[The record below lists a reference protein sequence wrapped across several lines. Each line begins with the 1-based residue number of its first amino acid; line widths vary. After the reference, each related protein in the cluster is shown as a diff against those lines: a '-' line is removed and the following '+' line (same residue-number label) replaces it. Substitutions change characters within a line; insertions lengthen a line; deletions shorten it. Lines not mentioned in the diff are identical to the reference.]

1 MARASRQSRRDEI
14 LQAFAAMLETHPGSR
29 ITTAALAS
37 RVGVSEAALYRHFP
51 SKAKMIDALI
61 EFAED
66 AMFTRIAQIVA
77 DDTAAGEAKCGKILA
92 LLLGFCEKN
101 PGFARLF
108 VGDALQGETER
119 LRERIRRFYNRIET
133 ELRQVVRQ
141 VYAERGGARSLSATA
156 AANLMLASSEGRIA
170 QFVRSEFRVPPTKE
184 WNEQWRTLAAALF

>member
-1 MARASRQSRRDEI
+1 MDRRRRREDI

-66 AMFTRIAQIVA
+66 TVFTRVAQIQEN
-77 DDTAAGEAKCGKILA
+77 DDATGEARCGNILA

-108 VGDALQGETER
+108 AGDALQGETER
-119 LRERIRRFYNRIET
+119 LRQRIRQFFDRIET
-133 ELRQVVRQ
+133 ELRQIMRE
-141 VYAERGGARSLSATA
+141 VYAVHGRQGALSATA
-156 AANLMLASSEGRIA
+156 AANLMLASCEGRIT
-170 QFVRSEFRVPPTKE
+170 QFVRSEFRSPPTKE
-184 WNEQWRTLAAALF
+184 WNEQWRALAAALF

>member
-1 MARASRQSRRDEI
+1 MDRRRRREDI

-51 SKAKMIDALI
+51 SKAKMIDGLI

-66 AMFTRIAQIVA
+66 TVFTRVAQIQEN
-77 DDTAAGEAKCGKILA
+77 DDATGEERCGKILA
-92 LLLGFCEKN
+92 LLLGFCERN

-108 VGDALQGETER
+108 AGDALQGETER
-119 LRERIRRFYNRIET
+119 LRQRIRQFFDRIET
-133 ELRQVVRQ
+133 ELRQIMREVHAVHGRQ
-141 VYAERGGARSLSATA
+141 GAISATA
-156 AANLMLASSEGRIA
+156 AANLMLATCEGRIT
-170 QFVRSEFRVPPTKE
+170 QFVRSEFRSPPTKE